1 MISQSRIN
9 REIERIKNKK
19 LSDGMNQRNLTSSEI
34 QYQTKEDLHNFIN
47 NEYRSLVTN
56 SQRKNKYFDHYSYHL
71 NELLDLDG
79 LYNRE
84 REDYEQIEKQK
95 ARAKSMIHEIKTSL
109 EIENQAKPRSTSKKL
124 YRNINTPGINDVKH
138 SQKHTIR
145 LEEEKSNGS
154 FGDSDRRNNF
164 VVNKT
169 QTDNSDVNYTE
180 NEFDRNF

>member
-9 REIERIKNKK
+9 REIERIKNKRI
-19 LSDGMNQRNLTSSEI
+19 SNGMNQKNLTSSEL
-34 QYQTKEDLHNFIN
+34 QEQTKEDLHNLIN
-47 NEYRSLVTN
+47 KEYRTLVLN

-71 NELLDLDG
+71 NELFDLDG
-79 LYNRE
+79 LYNKE
-84 REDYEQIEKQK
+84 IEDYEQIEKQK
-95 ARAKSMIHEIKTSL
+95 DRTKSMIQEIKTSL
-109 EIENQAKPRSTSKKL
+109 EIENQAKPRSSSKKL
-124 YRNINTPGINDVKH
+124 YKNINTPMINDVKH